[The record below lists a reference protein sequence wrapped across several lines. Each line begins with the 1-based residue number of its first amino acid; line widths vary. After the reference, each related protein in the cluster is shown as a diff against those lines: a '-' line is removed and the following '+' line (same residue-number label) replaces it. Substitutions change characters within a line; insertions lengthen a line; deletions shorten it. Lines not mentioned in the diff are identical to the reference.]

1 MQTKDRRRGYRP
13 KKQMTFHGF
22 TDGWWVYDTC
32 SYVRKRLARGYS
44 MSMSR
49 SYVENRRSELE
60 NYIWPEF
67 GDKRL
72 DRITTFVFGAS

>member
-1 MQTKDRRRGYRP
+1 
-13 KKQMTFHGF
+13 
-22 TDGWWVYDTC
+22 
-32 SYVRKRLARGYS
+32 
-44 MSMSR
+44 MSH

-72 DRITTFVFGAS
+72 DRITTGDIEDFMMGLRTNASSTSTSSLMRSHISS